1 MDRIYLLFKKGFIIM
16 RLSDLISLG
25 QRSISLGVV
34 AILIF
39 LPAFLLIYKKYLN
52 RKYNLTPAKCIW
64 LCTTVCYL
72 VVVLSVTIMQ
82 RSGFWMNQKIMP
94 LFYSYKDAWVD
105 FSVISWRNIIL
116 NICMFVPLGIL
127 LPMGIR
133 FFRSFWKVAL
143 TGFLLTV
150 FIEVSQL
157 LLKRGMFELDDLMDN
172 TLGAMIGY
180 GIYVL
185 GIYLIHIF
193 RKTPTKE
200 KMWYQVL
207 ALQLPLIF
215 AIGLFSTIFISYHCQ
230 ELGNVGGQYLVAY
243 DTDKLQV
250 STTETF
256 SNEQKQL
263 PVYVSPS
270 MSKEEI
276 IQFAKTFFENLGT
289 TLDESQNDFYE
300 NTAVFRSTGPFH
312 LWVEYAD
319 GSYEFTDFD
328 TSFSEDKIHLVSDA
342 TEEELRTAL
351 LRYDIIVPEEVHF
364 ESKGK
369 GYYTFTVNQLLQN
382 ETMLDGEISFQY
394 YDNGCVSHLN
404 NTLVTYSQ
412 YKNFTAISEKE
423 AYEMICEGKFRR
435 NDSSKL
441 NIEVGKCTISYVTD
455 SKGFYQPTYI
465 FSCKINGEESQIQI
479 TAII

>member
-1 MDRIYLLFKKGFIIM
+1 M
-16 RLSDLISLG
+16 RLADLISLG
-25 QRSISLGVV
+25 QDALLLGVV

-39 LPAFLLIYKKYLN
+39 LPVFLLIYKKYLK
-52 RKYNLTPAKCIW
+52 RKYALTPAKCIW
-64 LCTTVCYL
+64 LGTTVCYL

-133 FFRSFWKVAL
+133 FFRSFWKVSL

-150 FIEVSQL
+150 FIEASQL

-172 TLGAMIGY
+172 TLGTMIGY
-180 GIYVL
+180 GLYVL
-185 GIYLIHIF
+185 GVYLLQIF
-193 RKTPTKE
+193 TKNSKKE

-207 ALQLPLIF
+207 LLQLPLVF
-215 AIGLFSTIFISYHCQ
+215 TVGLFGTIFISYHCQ

-243 DTDKLQV
+243 DTDKLHV

-256 SNEQKQL
+256 GNEQKTL

-270 MSKEEI
+270 MSKEETV
-276 IQFAKTFFENLGT
+276 QFAKTFFENLGT

-319 GSYEFTDFD
+319 GSYELTDFD
-328 TSFSEDKIHLVSDA
+328 TSFSEEDIHLVSDA
-342 TEEELRTAL
+342 TEKELRTAL
-351 LRYDIIVPEEVHF
+351 LRYDIKVPEEAHF

-404 NTLVTYSQ
+404 NTLLEYSQ
-412 YKNFTAISEKE
+412 YKDFNVISEQE

-435 NDSSKL
+435 NDSSNL
-441 NIEVGKCTISYVTD
+441 NIEVRECNISYVTD
-455 SKGFYQPTYI
+455 SKGFYQPIYV
-465 FSCKINGEESQIQI
+465 FSCMINGKEAQIEI
-479 TAII
+479 AAII